1 VLLFVLILF
10 PAHPGDFTPA
20 RFAVLPLEWPLA
32 VLALL
37 AVGTGPALHVL
48 RTGLVLLLGLTVLLR
63 IADLGS
69 FAAFDR
75 PFSPLVEWHL
85 IGDGWNL
92 ASGSIG
98 TGEAALAVAAAL
110 AALAVLCVA
119 LYRGMGA
126 IGRLRGESRRVAV
139 LGAGAVATIALV
151 MLVARAALPERVPAM
166 WPVQARL
173 VPEFMDRSKA
183 MRRSIVD
190 QQAFVAELARDPLD
204 ARPPPSFAA
213 LGGRDLIVLFVES
226 YGQSFLVDEDLGR
239 IADARLNEIGE
250 RTAAAGLSVRS
261 GWLTS
266 PIRGGRSWMA
276 HATFAS
282 GLMVDNQAR
291 YDRLISS
298 QRRSLYRLL
307 GDAGFTTA
315 GLNPAIVDPWPEG
328 AWYGYDA
335 DYDVHNLGYAGLPFG
350 WATMPD
356 QYTLSFFERN
366 VRGPAS
372 GPVAGELALISSHAP
387 WAPIPRRVPWEDIGD
402 GAIFDGR
409 HRFGEPVIWAQRQRV
424 RELYAQS
431 LDYALATI
439 GEYVARHGEN
449 ALTIVLGD
457 HQPASIIAGWGR
469 TADVPVHVFA
479 NDPALLDR
487 LPPDIF
493 HDGMHPPE
501 NAPGLPMESMRELLS
516 TRFEAVAP

>member
-1 VLLFVLILF
+1 MLILF
-10 PAHPGDFTPA
+10 PAHPREFTLA
-20 RFAVLPLEWPLA
+20 HFAVLPLEWPLA
-32 VLALL
+32 VLCLL
-37 AVGTGPALHVL
+37 AIGTGPASNVL
-48 RTGLVLLLGLTVLLR
+48 RAGLVLLLGLAVLLR

-110 AALAVLCVA
+110 AVLAALCIA

-126 IGRLRGESRRVAV
+126 IGRLRGGSRRVAA
-139 LGAGAVATIALV
+139 LGAGALAAIALTV
-151 MLVARAALPERVPAM
+151 LIARATLPERVPTT
-166 WPVQARL
+166 WPVRARL
-173 VPEFMDRSKA
+173 VPEFVDRSKA
-183 MRRSIVD
+183 MRRSVVD
-190 QQAFVAELARDPLD
+190 QQAFVAELVRDPLD
-204 ARPPPSFAA
+204 ASPPPTFAA
-213 LGGRDLIVLFVES
+213 LDGRDLIVLFVES

-239 IADARLNEIGE
+239 IADARLSEIGE

-282 GLMVDNQAR
+282 GLRIDNQAR

-298 QRRSLYRLL
+298 RRRSLYRLL
-307 GDAGFTTA
+307 GTAGFATA

-335 DYDVHNLGYAGLPFG
+335 AYDVHDLGYAGLRFG

-356 QYTLSFFERN
+356 QYTLSFFEHT
-366 VRGPAS
+366 VRRPAP

-387 WAPIPRRVPWEDIGD
+387 WAPIPRRVPWEDVGD
-402 GAIFDGR
+402 GAIFDGS
-409 HRFGEPVIWAQRQRV
+409 HRFGDPVIWAQRQRV

-449 ALTIVLGD
+449 ALVIVLGD

-479 NDPALLDR
+479 DDPALLDR
-487 LPPDIF
+487 LPSDTF
-493 HDGMHPPE
+493 TDGMRPHDD
-501 NAPGLPMESMRELLS
+501 APALPMQGMRELLS
-516 TRFEAVAP
+516 TRFEAVP